1 MKEMN
6 QIIKCRTLE
15 GFVVELQ
22 FKDGFIGRLDL
33 SDALS
38 GPVFEPLRDAEVF
51 RRVQVEDGTIRWPN
65 DADFD
70 PDVLRYWCES
80 GGVQSQEQTDAW
92 FMHQF
97 NAAAKSA

>member
-1 MKEMN
+1 MNEMN
-6 QIIKCRTLE
+6 QIIACRVLE
-15 GFVVELQ
+15 SYVVELQ

-33 SDALS
+33 SGELS
-38 GPVFEPLRDAEVF
+38 GPVFEPLNDAEFF
-51 RRVQVEDGTIRWPN
+51 RRVRVEDGTIRWPN

-92 FMHQF
+92 FARQF
-97 NAAAKSA
+97 AAAAKSA